1 MFLKMT
7 PVSTVNYS
15 SKLDINLEFHRIK
28 LSNLTCFY
36 DIECGHP
43 PLHTPNS
50 QQWKTKNE
58 YMKGEE
64 ERDVKERVYLNAMP
78 STL

>member
-1 MFLKMT
+1 ML
-7 PVSTVNYS
+7 P
-15 SKLDINLEFHRIK
+15 IP
-28 LSNLTCFY
+28 SN
-36 DIECGHP
+36 GK
-43 PLHTPNS
+43 
-50 QQWKTKNE
+50 QKNE